1 MRILIPTNLDDLPEE
16 CWGLN
21 DIDDKFTLRLDV
33 YGIGTKIKITL
44 ISSRQKADSDIQT
57 QSLFK
62 QMIQK
67 IVVFGLPC
75 TQMVQASNII
85 PMLNITRY
93 FEKNCFQA
101 QYSEESQDA
110 MFLTSL
116 ALISGRKF
124 VQAIEIL
131 KKIQERLLKNF
142 DEQNEV
148 TQHKILTKCSKIEI
162 LIADCFSQHS

>member
-1 MRILIPTNLDDLPEE
+1 MRILIPTNLDELPEE

-93 FEKNCFQA
+93 FEKNCF
-101 QYSEESQDA
+101 
-110 MFLTSL
+110 
-116 ALISGRKF
+116 
-124 VQAIEIL
+124 
-131 KKIQERLLKNF
+131 
-142 DEQNEV
+142 
-148 TQHKILTKCSKIEI
+148 
-162 LIADCFSQHS
+162 